1 MSCDKCKELLWAYLA
16 QELNK
21 EDANFV
27 AMHLEQ
33 CKACQE
39 EAIQLQ
45 KIMDSL
51 RNLPEEE
58 LPEGYH
64 NELMEKLAQE
74 TKVLPL
80 PVRKKP
86 QYKWKQFSLVA
97 AAALLVVAVGGA
109 QGVLNLRGNQ
119 NEIVQEMADGRAK
132 DKDNSVVTDTVEGS
146 QDSSVGATGAAEQV
160 EKVESAPKVAPE
172 VVLKQEKQ
180 ISTPQVIS
188 NEAQQKAVQT
198 ETESMPKSVSQKEE
212 GTAPMVINQGQEDSA
227 SKLGNLETRGFT
239 YTLMDEKSSAEAQQ
253 QVILTVDSK
262 EGVID
267 NVRTLA
273 TSLGGYEVGKAED
286 DTVKIS
292 IPSTKSEDFMSGL
305 KKLGETRSIE
315 LSTEKPDDVI
325 FEVTVESK

>member
-16 QELNK
+16 QELNM

-33 CKACQE
+33 CKVCQE
-39 EAIQLQ
+39 EAVQLQ

-64 NELMEKLAQE
+64 DELMDKLAQE
-74 TKVLPL
+74 TKVVPL

-109 QGVLNLRGNQ
+109 QGVLSLRGNQ
-119 NEIVQEMADGRAK
+119 NEIVQEMSEGGAEDMN
-132 DKDNSVVTDTVEGS
+132 NSVVANTEDS
-146 QDSSVGATGAAEQV
+146 QDSAVGATGVAEQA
-160 EKVESAPKVAPE
+160 EKMEATPKVAPE
-172 VVLKQEKQ
+172 VVPKQEKQ
-180 ISTPQVIS
+180 LNAPQGTQ
-188 NEAQQKAVQT
+188 NQAQQKAMQA
-198 ETESMPKSVSQKEE
+198 EPESLPKAVSQKEE
-212 GTAPMVINQGQEDSA
+212 GTAPIAMNQGQEDSA

-239 YTLMDEKSSAEAQQ
+239 YTLMDEEPSVEAQQ
-253 QVILTVDSK
+253 QVILTVENK
-262 EGVID
+262 EGMID

-286 DTVKIS
+286 DTLKIS
-292 IPSTKSEDFMSGL
+292 IPSTKSADFVSGL

-315 LSTEKPDDVI
+315 LSTEKTDDVI

>member
-80 PVRKKP
+80 V
-86 QYKWKQFSLVA
+86 
-97 AAALLVVAVGGA
+97 VVAVGGA

-262 EGVID
+262 EGMID
-267 NVRTLA
+267 NVR
-273 TSLGGYEVGKAED
+273 
-286 DTVKIS
+286 
-292 IPSTKSEDFMSGL
+292 M
-305 KKLGETRSIE
+305 R
-315 LSTEKPDDVI
+315 
-325 FEVTVESK
+325 